1 MPVTYDTEEKNKG
14 NQQLIGVAVLILIVV
29 GLLYLVFKVSRK
41 RK

>member
-1 MPVTYDTEEKNKG
+1 MPVTYNTEEKSEKD
-14 NQQLIGVAVLILIVV
+14 QQLIGVAVLVLICV